1 MQSNYTSTPVSPV
14 MREDTPTSDNATSPE
29 PYSLGATDSAR
40 TPNAMTVDVED
51 YYQVEAFSHQVSL
64 SDWPNHEGRVERNV
78 ERLLRLLAD
87 HDVHGTFFT
96 LGWIAERYPGLIKRI
111 VDAGHELA
119 SHGYDH
125 TRVDRQSQDDFRL
138 DARKTKQMLEDLG
151 GVEVRGYRAASF
163 SVSDKTP
170 WVFEIL
176 ADEGYRYSSSIY
188 PIRHDLYGMPSA
200 PRFAYVPD
208 ENSSIIEVPITTVS
222 LLNRKLPCGGG
233 GYFRLYPYA
242 FSRWAMRRVNG
253 KDHQPCVFYLHPWE
267 IDPEQPRMSDI
278 PLKTRVRHYLN
289 LRRMESRLCRLLGD
303 FAWDRMDRIFLE
315 DRPGAT

>member
-1 MQSNYTSTPVSPV
+1 MQSSYTRTPVSPMV
-14 MREDTPTSDNATSPE
+14 RKGTPTSDKTASPE
-29 PYSLGATDSAR
+29 PYSWGATDSAR

-64 SDWPNHEGRVERNV
+64 SDWPNYEGRVERNV

-96 LGWIAERYPGLIKRI
+96 LGWIAERYPELIKRI

-125 TRVDRQSQDDFRL
+125 TRVDQQSPDEFRL
-138 DARKTKQMLEDLG
+138 DTRKTKQILEDLG

-170 WVFEIL
+170 WAFKIL

-200 PRFAYVPD
+200 PRFAHAPD

-267 IDPEQPRMSDI
+267 IDPGQPRMPNLSA
-278 PLKTRVRHYLN
+278 KTRIRHYLN
-289 LRRMESRLCRLLGD
+289 LRHMEDRLHRLLSD

-315 DRPGAT
+315 DRSGAA

>member
-1 MQSNYTSTPVSPV
+1 MV
-14 MREDTPTSDNATSPE
+14 RKGTPTSDKTASPE
-29 PYSLGATDSAR
+29 PYSWGATDSAR

-64 SDWPNHEGRVERNV
+64 SDWPNYEGRVERNV

-96 LGWIAERYPGLIKRI
+96 LGWIAERYPELIKRI

-125 TRVDRQSQDDFRL
+125 TRVDQQSPDEFRL
-138 DARKTKQMLEDLG
+138 DARKTKQILEDLG
-151 GVEVRGYRAASF
+151 SVEVRGYRAASF

-170 WVFEIL
+170 WAFKIL

-200 PRFAYVPD
+200 PRFAHAPD

-267 IDPEQPRMSDI
+267 IDPGQPRMPNLSA
-278 PLKTRVRHYLN
+278 KTRIRHYLN
-289 LRRMESRLCRLLGD
+289 LRHMEDRLHRLLSD

-315 DRPGAT
+315 DRSGAA

>member
-1 MQSNYTSTPVSPV
+1 MV
-14 MREDTPTSDNATSPE
+14 RKGTPTSDKTASPE
-29 PYSLGATDSAR
+29 PYSWGATDSAR

-64 SDWPNHEGRVERNV
+64 SDWPNYEGRVERNV

-96 LGWIAERYPGLIKRI
+96 LGWIAERYPELIKRI

-119 SHGYDH
+119 SHGYNH
-125 TRVDRQSQDDFRL
+125 TRVDQQSPDEFRL
-138 DARKTKQMLEDLG
+138 DTRKTKQILEDLG

-163 SVSDKTP
+163 SVSDRTP
-170 WVFEIL
+170 WAFKIL

-200 PRFAYVPD
+200 PRFAHAPD

-242 FSRWAMRRVNG
+242 FSRWAIRRVNG

-267 IDPEQPRMSDI
+267 IDPGQPRMPNLSA
-278 PLKTRVRHYLN
+278 KTRIRHYLN
-289 LRRMESRLCRLLGD
+289 LRHMEDRLHRLLSD

-315 DRPGAT
+315 DRSGAA

>member
-1 MQSNYTSTPVSPV
+1 MQSSYTRTPVSPMV
-14 MREDTPTSDNATSPE
+14 REHARTSDKAMSPE
-29 PYSLGATDSAR
+29 PYSLGATDSVR

-51 YYQVEAFSHQVSL
+51 YYQVEAFSHRIDRA
-64 SDWPNHEGRVERNV
+64 DWKSFEGRVERNV
-78 ERLLRLLAD
+78 ERLLQLLAD

-96 LGWIAERYPGLIKRI
+96 LGWIAERYPELIKRI

-125 TRVDRQSQDDFRL
+125 TRVDQQSPDEFRL
-138 DARKTKQMLEDLG
+138 DARKTKKMLEDLG

-200 PRFAYVPD
+200 PRFAYAPD

-267 IDPEQPRMSDI
+267 IDPEQPRMSNI
-278 PLKTRVRHYLN
+278 SLKTRVRHYLN
-289 LRRMESRLCRLLGD
+289 LHRMESRLCRLLSD

-315 DRPGAT
+315 DRSGAA